1 MPKKINKPKPNVRDK
16 ERKKVIQGVLK
27 NLGMTPRHYGW
38 SEMFTYAR
46 TVGLNMNAADLHFAF
61 KSHPTVQNGLAR
73 AAKGD
78 LIPLPTAELKR
89 LGAKQKA
96 NMTWE
101 QTIRAMPM
109 QTPGARKNPVTEAAW
124 ENARNRGRLQR
135 SRTASTSTVI
145 PRQVTADDKTGLDG
159 QQSMQMENP
168 KRYDV
173 VGISPHPRAML
184 DKNGL
189 TEFIRKYVPASQ
201 QRDLAFYIHKHQHE
215 ASTTIELAQR
225 YLDVVAERQI
235 IREAEAIKLSD
246 VGPGLVNDES
256 IIMPTE
262 VVAEVLE
269 EKRTLNQPLKLHSS
283 RTATRIVEQRD
294 TTAHL
299 QFVEWVWANFADRC
313 AVTGWKNGERLQA
326 AHIEPAT
333 SGNFSADNGL
343 LLTPT
348 MHDLMDAGLMA
359 VNPETITVHFAP
371 GIELG
376 VMFEG
381 KVIKPKLWPLNKV
394 ALAKRWEKRKF

>member
-1 MPKKINKPKPNVRDK
+1 MPKKIKKPKPSVRDK
-16 ERKKVIQGVLK
+16 ERKKMIRGVLE

-38 SEMFTYAR
+38 GEMFIYAR

-61 KSHPTVQNGLAR
+61 KSHPAVQNGLAR

-78 LIPLPTAELKR
+78 LIPLPPANLKK
-89 LGAKQKA
+89 LEANQKA
-96 NMTWE
+96 NISWQE
-101 QTIRAMPM
+101 KIRAMPM
-109 QTPGARKNPVTEAAW
+109 QTPGVRKNPVTEAAW
-124 ENARNRGRLQR
+124 ENARKRGTFQAN
-135 SRTASTSTVI
+135 TTTFTPTVP
-145 PRQVTADDKTGLDG
+145 PRQVAADYKTGLDG
-159 QQSMQMENP
+159 LQSTQMENP

-173 VGISPHPRAML
+173 VGVSQYPKAML

-189 TEFIRKYVPASQ
+189 SEFIRKHVPASQ
-201 QRDLAFYIHKHQHE
+201 RRDIELYIHKHQHE
-215 ASTTIELAQR
+215 ASTGIELAQR
-225 YLDVVAERQI
+225 YLDEVAERKV
-235 IREAEAIKLSD
+235 IREAEAIKLTA
-246 VGPGLVNDES
+246 VVPELVADES

-262 VVAEVLE
+262 VMVVE
-269 EKRTLNQPLKLHSS
+269 EKPTLGQPIKLHSS
-283 RTATRIVEQRD
+283 CRVMRTVEQRD
-294 TTAHL
+294 TTAHT

-313 AVTGWKNGERLQA
+313 AVTGWQNGERLQA
-326 AHIEPAT
+326 AHIEPAI

-376 VMFEG
+376 AMFEG